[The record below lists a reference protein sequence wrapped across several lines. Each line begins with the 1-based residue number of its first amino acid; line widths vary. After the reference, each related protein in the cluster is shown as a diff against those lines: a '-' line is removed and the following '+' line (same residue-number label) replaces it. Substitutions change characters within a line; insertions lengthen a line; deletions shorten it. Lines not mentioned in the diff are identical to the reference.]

1 MRGGKRMAPLLS
13 VKMED
18 ICERPF
24 EYAVE
29 PFHIAG
35 NLYYVGNSWVSV
47 YLIDT
52 GEGLILID
60 TAMPQT
66 VYLTL
71 EGIRRLGFNPKDIR
85 LILLSHAHYDHC
97 GWLNI
102 QAPGS

>member
-52 GEGLILID
+52 LRLLLPGTPD
-60 TAMPQT
+60 
-66 VYLTL
+66 VYL
-71 EGIRRLGFNPKDIR
+71 RLGEAE
-85 LILLSHAHYDHC
+85 S
-97 GWLNI
+97 
-102 QAPGS
+102 